1 MRHDLLDVFS
11 KLVLQIYRASAEKE
25 PQQFQDAALEI
36 VKPVLPFDTSMWG
49 VATHQPGVG
58 LDIHHIHLH
67 NTPQSMISEY
77 GALKHMDSCAD
88 AVAGH
93 LQVTMGFHSATRFA
107 DRPVREYRDYLRRYG
122 HENLFIS
129 TLADPHSKAV
139 QWVTLF
145 RANPDQQCRAD
156 ELSLLSQL
164 SPHLMQAM
172 RHSLIRQLDQAS
184 FLPGDASMQ
193 SAIADQHGVIHYA
206 TPGWAELQLA
216 EFGSGTSTRLPA
228 SLLDWMKKTASP
240 YVGRSCVAMH
250 RVHHDLVY
258 IRMRAPHGA
267 DHLPPRQREVAR
279 LIASGLNYK
288 QAAQHLGLSPATVRN
303 HTTEIYRRLDVHNA
317 PELARALGEAP
328 E

>member
-11 KLVLQIYRASAEKE
+11 QLVLEIYRASAEKA
-25 PQQFQDAALEI
+25 PQDFQNAALDI
-36 VKPVLPFDTSMWG
+36 IKPVLAFDTSMWG

-67 NTPQSMISEY
+67 NTPQSMITEY

-93 LQVTMGFHSATRFA
+93 TRVTMGFHSATRFA
-107 DRPVREYRDYLRRYG
+107 DRHVREYRDYLRRYG

-145 RANPDQQCRAD
+145 RADPDQQCRAD
-156 ELSLLSQL
+156 ELNLLSQL

-172 RHSLIRQLDQAS
+172 RHSMIRQLGQAS

-206 TPGWAELQLA
+206 TPGWAAMQAA
-216 EFGSGTSTRLPA
+216 EFGPSASTRLPA
-228 SLLDWMKKTASP
+228 SLLDWVKKSSAA
-240 YVGRSCVAMH
+240 YRGRTCVAMH
-250 RVHHDLVY
+250 RIHGDLVY
-258 IRMRAPHGA
+258 IRMRPPQGV
-267 DHLPPRQREVAR
+267 DQLPPRQREVAL
-279 LIASGLNYK
+279 LIARGLNHK
-288 QAAQHLGLSPATVRN
+288 QAAQQLQLSPATVRN
-303 HTTEIYRRLDVHNA
+303 HTMEIYRRLGVHNA

-328 E
+328 D